1 MLRPADGD
9 EIAAAFGLGAARS
22 LTGPVARGEE
32 GQVWRLE
39 TAAGTWA
46 VKETFDP
53 LDAADVA
60 EIATF
65 QEAAAAAGVTT
76 PPVVRTPAGAVA
88 RTVAGTQ
95 VRVYG
100 WVDLLPPD
108 RLVDAAAVGRL
119 LAAIHRTGFEGT
131 SPVHPWYSEPVG
143 EARWHEL
150 AAGLAAAGGPC
161 AGALTDLCGE
171 LVALEELLEPPADL
185 ATCHRDLWADNVLP
199 TRAGELYV
207 IDWDNWG
214 LAGVGQEVALVLCEF
229 TAGSPER
236 TRELYD
242 AYVGA
247 GGPGRVER
255 PGDFSM
261 VIAQIGHIGESAI
274 ATWLDPGTSAAER
287 ERQVPRIEEF
297 VTVAVTRDVIAGVLG
312 AIA

>member
-22 LTGPVARGEE
+22 LTGLVARGEE

-65 QEAAAAAGVTT
+65 QEAAAAAGVTML
-76 PPVVRTPAGAVA
+76 PVVGTPAGAVA

-143 EARWHEL
+143 EPLAR
-150 AAGLAAAGGPC
+150 AGRLRC
-161 AGALTDLCGE
+161 SRRALLWRARRISATSWSRSRSCSSRRPTW
-171 LVALEELLEPPADL
+171 PPAT
-185 ATCHRDLWADNVLP
+185 ATCGP
-199 TRAGELYV
+199 TTCCR
-207 IDWDNWG
+207 
-214 LAGVGQEVALVLCEF
+214 
-229 TAGSPER
+229 R
-236 TRELYD
+236 
-242 AYVGA
+242 
-247 GGPGRVER
+247 GPA
-255 PGDFSM
+255 SC
-261 VIAQIGHIGESAI
+261 
-274 ATWLDPGTSAAER
+274 T
-287 ERQVPRIEEF
+287 
-297 VTVAVTRDVIAGVLG
+297 
-312 AIA
+312 

>member
-76 PPVVRTPAGAVA
+76 PPVVRTPAGAAA

-143 EARWHEL
+143 EARWPL
-150 AAGLAAAGGPC
+150 RAGRRAGCSRRAVRWRADGSLRRAGRARGAARAAGRPGHLPPRPVGRQRAADA
-161 AGALTDLCGE
+161 
-171 LVALEELLEPPADL
+171 
-185 ATCHRDLWADNVLP
+185 
-199 TRAGELYV
+199 RAGELYV

-229 TAGSPER
+229 TAGSP
-236 TRELYD
+236 
-242 AYVGA
+242 GA
-247 GGPGRVER
+247 DGR
-255 PGDFSM
+255 
-261 VIAQIGHIGESAI
+261 
-274 ATWLDPGTSAAER
+274 
-287 ERQVPRIEEF
+287 
-297 VTVAVTRDVIAGVLG
+297 
-312 AIA
+312 